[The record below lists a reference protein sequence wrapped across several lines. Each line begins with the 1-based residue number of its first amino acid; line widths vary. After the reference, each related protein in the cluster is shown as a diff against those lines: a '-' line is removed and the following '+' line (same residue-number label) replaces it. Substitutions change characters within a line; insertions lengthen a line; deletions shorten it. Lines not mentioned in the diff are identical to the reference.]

1 MGRCRVQK
9 SRNREYSAI
18 ISLSSLHTFLVDFLP
33 RVFLRIV
40 ILLNTKYCKHTGF
53 PGGSDSKESAC
64 NAGDPGLMSGWEG
77 SLEKG
82 ILPLQYQ
89 HISSCLCPD
98 TWHFLL
104 PCPSS
109 IPNGPSA
116 SAFILHALFSDR
128 RVLLKYVVRSCCCSA
143 QNSATR
149 KLHFSQDKSQILSL
163 PLLSPMS
170 VLAIR

>member
-64 NAGDPGLMSGWEG
+64 NAGDPASTRRSGRFPWKREWLCIPVFLPREFNG
-77 SLEKG
+77 QRSLAGYSPPGHKE
-82 ILPLQYQ
+82 
-89 HISSCLCPD
+89 
-98 TWHFLL
+98 
-104 PCPSS
+104 
-109 IPNGPSA
+109 
-116 SAFILHALFSDR
+116 SDMTEQ
-128 RVLLKYVVRSCCCSA
+128 LTLS
-143 QNSATR
+143 QTHR
-149 KLHFSQDKSQILSL
+149 KL
-163 PLLSPMS
+163 
-170 VLAIR
+170 